1 MSEIKPESN
10 NNAVAPESN
19 ENQDVN
25 QESNNN
31 EQLIADIT
39 KAHQELSEYMNQLI
53 FPENLKQQS
62 TAQLTEIL
70 KTLNAQLSTA
80 KTIIEAVE
88 APQEAPNQAAE
99 APTGG
104 SRRRKSKKSK
114 KRKTRR
120 KTIGK
125 GKKSS
130 KRRK

>member
-53 FPENLKQQS
+53 IPENLKQQS

-88 APQEAPNQAAE
+88 APQEAPVDTGAEGEAAPAE
-99 APTGG
+99 APAQ
-104 SRRRKSKKSK
+104 
-114 KRKTRR
+114 
-120 KTIGK
+120 
-125 GKKSS
+125 
-130 KRRK
+130 